1 MRITLRQLEV
11 FLAIARTESTT
22 RASKELSL
30 SQSAVSAALHE
41 LELQLNTQLFERIGK
56 RLLLNENARLL
67 FPRAQA
73 MLDQAQELE
82 QLFSRGKSR
91 LAIGASTTI
100 GNYLLPQ
107 VISRDH
113 CAYPETNFTLK
124 VGNTAEIV
132 SAVASLE
139 VDAGFIE
146 GPCHCSDLEVMPWCK
161 DELVIVVGNNH
172 PLAREPKI
180 TNTDIA
186 HGAWILRETGSGSRE
201 VMDQLLL
208 PHLGSL
214 NLVMEMG
221 NSEAIRSTLLH
232 DRHISCLPL
241 SVVNGELE
249 RGELHRIAHPPFFR
263 QLYIIRHQ
271 QKHLS
276 AGLQTFLSLSHPPS
290 VHDDEQDKGSLPNRS
305 KGFS

>member
-11 FLAIARTESTT
+11 FLAIARSESTT

-100 GNYLLPQ
+100 GNYLLPP
-107 VISRDH
+107 VISRYHDV
-113 CAYPETNFTLK
+113 CPETNLTLK
-124 VGNTAEIV
+124 IANTAEIV

-146 GPCHCSDLEVMPWCK
+146 GPCHCPELEVIPWCK

-172 PLAREPKI
+172 PLAGRFKLS
-180 TNTDIA
+180 TSDIA
-186 HGAWILRETGSGSRE
+186 HGDWILREAGSGSRE
-201 VMDQLLL
+201 VIDQLLL

-221 NSEAIRSTLLH
+221 NSEAIRSMLLH
-232 DRHISCLPL
+232 HSHISCLPL
-241 SVVNGELE
+241 SVVTGELQ
-249 RGELHRIAHPPFFR
+249 RGQLYRLSHPPFFR

-276 AGLQTFLSLSHPPS
+276 AGLQTLLSLSLLAS
-290 VHDDEQDKGSLPNRS
+290 QDDES
-305 KGFS
+305 FE

>member
-22 RASKELSL
+22 RASKELAL

-41 LELQLNTQLFERIGK
+41 LELQLNAQLFERIGK

-67 FPRAQA
+67 FPRAQS

-82 QLFSRGKSR
+82 MLFSRGKSR

-100 GNYLLPQ
+100 GNYLLPP
-107 VISRDH
+107 VISRYH
-113 CAYPETNFTLK
+113 CTYPETNLTLK
-124 VGNTAEIV
+124 IGNTAEIV

-161 DELVIVVGNNH
+161 DELVMVVGNTH
-172 PLAREPKI
+172 PLAKHTLI
-180 TNTDIA
+180 TTTDIA

-232 DRHISCLPL
+232 GNHISCLPL

-249 RGELHRIAHPPFFR
+249 RGQLHRLSHPPFFR

-276 AGLQTFLSLSHPPS
+276 AGLQTFLALSLLTSDA
-290 VHDDEQDKGSLPNRS
+290 HDSTGQGQIAP
-305 KGFS
+305 